1 MSAKMRAKFQIQSVT
16 LNGYSEV
23 VKFSAVY
30 GGSTNAEDNSFSEA
44 TPSASCEMTISN
56 KALHG
61 QFKPGQKFYV
71 DFTPTEA

>member
-1 MSAKMRAKFQIQSVT
+1 MSKMRAKLTIQSVT

-23 VKFSAVY
+23 LKFHAEYS
-30 GGSTNAEDNSFSEA
+30 NNKEDNSYSEA
-44 TPSASCEMTISN
+44 TPTASAEFNITN

-71 DFTPTEA
+71 DFTPVE